1 MSTEVTLTLP
11 DTVYREVEATAR
23 RNQRTVIDVLTDTV
37 TQAFD
42 SIFDISPDREKMEE
56 EQAAYERQR
65 VEIIAQYEG
74 EYVAVH
80 GGKVVDHDPDEI
92 ALLRR
97 IDANYPKDVVH
108 MRLVTRQPDRELRVT
123 SAWFVK

>member
-1 MSTEVTLTLP
+1 MSTEVTLTLS
-11 DTVYREVEATAR
+11 DTVYRQVEATAR

-123 SAWFVK
+123 SA

>member
-1 MSTEVTLTLP
+1 MSTDVTLTLP
-11 DTVYREVEATAR
+11 DTVYRQIEAAAR
-23 RNQRTVIDVLTDTV
+23 RDQRTVTDVLTETV

-42 SIFDISPDREKMEE
+42 SAFPVNPDRDKMEE

-65 VEIIAQYEG
+65 GEIIAQYEG

-80 GGKVVDHDPDEI
+80 GGKVVDHDPDML
-92 ALLRR
+92 ALVER
-97 IDANYPKDVVH
+97 IDVNYPDDVVH
-108 MRLVTRQPDRELRVT
+108 MRLVTREPDRVLRVT

>member
-11 DTVYREVEATAR
+11 DTVYRQVEATAR

-65 VEIIAQYEG
+65 EEIIAQYEG

-80 GGKVVDHDPDEI
+80 GGKMVDHDPDEI

>member
-1 MSTEVTLTLP
+1 MCIRDRP
-11 DTVYREVEATAR
+11 DTVYRQVEATAR

-65 VEIIAQYEG
+65 EEIIAQYEG

-80 GGKVVDHDPDEI
+80 GGKMVDHDPDEI